1 MSAMLEF
8 YFRFRF
14 RPYLQNRHVI
24 LHQPAKVHRNR
35 ATHRGVMTLDRF
47 FGKKIQW
54 TQVCRTEHERL
65 QSCEFKGSMIYRAN
79 DVTIN
84 SPLIY
89 TVFQKKVHP

>member
-47 FGKKIQW
+47 FDKKNPMDPS
-54 TQVCRTEHERL
+54 L
-65 QSCEFKGSMIYRAN
+65 QNRARAP
-79 DVTIN
+79 TI
-84 SPLIY
+84 L
-89 TVFQKKVHP
+89 